1 MYMHLGNNCV
11 ISTKN
16 IIAILNMEELS
27 EDVQDI
33 IEVARLDKKLTNISD
48 KGKEKA
54 LVICDEQVYL
64 SPISSLTLYRRARNP
79 FKEV

>member
-11 ISTKN
+11 IPTRN
-16 IIAILNMEELS
+16 VIAILNMEDLS
-27 EDVQDI
+27 EDVKDI

-54 LVICDEQVYL
+54 LVV
-64 SPISSLTLYRRARNP
+64 
-79 FKEV
+79 